1 MFINLSPLKNNKE
14 YRLLFLGQTV
24 SFIGSMMSYVAIPY
38 QIYQITQSS
47 FQVGLLGA
55 IQLIPLI
62 IAGMYGGALADN
74 MDRRKLLLISES
86 ALTICTG
93 LLVINSLLPHP
104 SVILL
109 FIAAGLSSVF
119 VGLHRP
125 AMEAITPQI
134 VSKEDYPAVAALGSL
149 RYSIG
154 AIAAPALGGWL
165 IAQYGIPWTYGID
178 ALTYLFSLVCLYRM
192 KAVIAPKSE
201 KGVSLA
207 SIVDGL
213 KYAIHNPVILGT
225 YVVDIIAMIFAM
237 PMALFPSLS
246 VQWGGANA
254 AGWLY
259 AAIPIGAL
267 VISVLSGRFSHY
279 KRYGAG
285 VILSAVV
292 WGVFIIALAFAGHLY
307 IAVACLALAGAA
319 DAVSAIYR
327 QTIWNE
333 SIPMD
338 FRGRLAGLNMLSYM
352 TGPMLGNARA
362 GFVASVSSNDMSIL
376 SGGILCVL
384 ACLSMIWVLP
394 KFWAYQSRSGEDSLS
409 DKPV

>member
-1 MFINLSPLKNNKE
+1 MFINLSPLKNNRE

-38 QIYQITQSS
+38 QIYQLTKSS

-55 IQLIPLI
+55 IQLVPLI

-74 MDRRKLLLISES
+74 MDRRKLLLISEL
-86 ALTICTG
+86 ALSVCTG
-93 LLVINSLLPHP
+93 LLIVNSLLPNP

-109 FIAAGLSSVF
+109 FIAAGLSSIF

-134 VSKEDYPAVAALGSL
+134 VSKEDYPAVAALGGL

-154 AIAAPALGGWL
+154 AIVAPALGGWL
-165 IAQYGIPWTYGID
+165 IAQFGISWTYGID
-178 ALTYLFSLVCLYRM
+178 TLTYVFSLICLYRM
-192 KAVIAPKSE
+192 KSVIAPKSE
-201 KGVSLA
+201 KGVSVA
-207 SIVDGL
+207 SIVEGL
-213 KYAIHNPVILGT
+213 KYAVHNKVILGT

-237 PMALFPSLS
+237 PMALFPSMAEH
-246 VQWGGANA
+246 WGGANA

-259 AAIPIGAL
+259 SAIPIGAL
-267 VISVLSGRFSHY
+267 VISLLSGKLSSY

-285 VILSAVV
+285 VILAAIV
-292 WGVFIIALAFAGHLY
+292 WGIFIIALAFAGNLY
-307 IAVACLALAGAA
+307 LAVACLAMAGAA
-319 DAVSAIYR
+319 DAISAIYR

-362 GFVASVSSNDMSIL
+362 GFVASVSSNYMSIL
-376 SGGILCVL
+376 SGGVLCVIGCL
-384 ACLSMIWVLP
+384 AMIWVLP
-394 KFWAYQSRSGEDSLS
+394 KFWAFESKSGDDALS